1 MSYRDEELLRMRQKM
16 EAFKNEQTAEN
27 TIEEECKQS
36 IHGPVDFEPMP
47 QEIIDQVFMLQSK
60 PQYVYETP
68 YLPLGLAFTITDVV
82 MDEQILQQ
90 IYPYLLSTLKKV
102 GPGVRVISTEVGVN
116 SILIPDEGGLIVIID
131 ELKRIKAFGSL
142 MESTITKKDITKK
155 ECELGFKLPEALCD
169 LYEIF
174 NPNDPIFSVW
184 LSLVP
189 LEHLSI
195 RVIERELPHTYSCV
209 SFLVNESASY
219 GFAAKYHYS
228 RTGELA
234 QDYMLQEDP
243 PVCSYFTF
251 PKNKKQGMRLNVEE
265 VLLSAMI
272 VSCLGFLQVYTQP
285 SLIGFNDD
293 SSMVSQIELKELW
306 KPFNCFANF
315 DNYNFSVKDSETKS
329 DILATSHLICPISI
343 SKYGNAFGAKTD
355 EPLNKLIEENPNL
368 EFVWLRSQS
377 GSNIKEERVF
387 SVPEW
392 RELISIEPILQ
403 YLCDFAG
410 LSEKGIV
417 AEIIQK
423 REEKIG
429 GMLPISLKEYYQY
442 MPTSF
447 YHAYNYLRPLQK
459 IKPTKDGKINFLEE
473 NQGIYYCAAE
483 VNSPFVYQREK
494 RWGGRMENLGNFG
507 RVLSSRIC
515 MEYSCQQ

>member
-1 MSYRDEELLRMRQKM
+1 M
-16 EAFKNEQTAEN
+16 
-27 TIEEECKQS
+27 
-36 IHGPVDFEPMP
+36 
-47 QEIIDQVFMLQSK
+47 
-60 PQYVYETP
+60 
-68 YLPLGLAFTITDVV
+68 
-82 MDEQILQQ
+82 
-90 IYPYLLSTLKKV
+90 
-102 GPGVRVISTEVGVN
+102 GVN

-494 RWGGRMENLGNFG
+494 RWGAEWKTWGILDGFLAAEFAWNIAASSEDLGLSLWEFPNFKEEMLEDGGLLELHLNDIAGISQKIAEGNFLQLYQAQG
-507 RVLSSRIC
+507 GKVIGIYDCLTPKLYFVAKPKDMDIFAVALGFPVEEG
-515 MEYSCQQ
+515 EYED